1 MRNEGLQKTLIAGAA
16 VAKNR
21 IVKFGSSDTAAVQ
34 AAAAT
39 DLLIGV
45 SDNLG
50 AASGEPFDVIVD
62 GIALVEY
69 GGNVTRGAM
78 LTADAD
84 GKAVA
89 AAPAAEATA
98 RVIGVAM
105 VSGAAGDIGSV
116 LVRQGAVSNATDGA

>member
-1 MRNEGLQKTLIAGAA
+1 MRNEGLQKTLIAGGT
-16 VAKNR
+16 VIKNR
-21 IVKFGSSDTAAVQ
+21 IVKFGSGDTSVVQ

-45 SDNLG
+45 SDSLG
-50 AASGEPFDVIVD
+50 AASGEPVDIILD

-69 GGNVTRGAM
+69 GGTITRGQL

-89 AAPAAEATA
+89 AAPAATA
-98 RVIGVAM
+98 SARIIGVAM
-105 VSGAAGDIGSV
+105 LSGVSGDIGSV
-116 LVRQGAVSNATDGA
+116 MIAPGSVTNGANA

>member
-1 MRNEGLQKTLIAGAA
+1 MRNEGLQKTLIAGGT
-16 VAKNR
+16 VIKNR
-21 IVKFGSSDTAAVQ
+21 IVKFGSGDTSVVQ

-45 SDNLG
+45 SDSLG
-50 AASGEPFDVIVD
+50 AASGEPVDIILD

-69 GGNVTRGAM
+69 GGNITRGQL

-89 AAPAAEATA
+89 AAPAATA
-98 RVIGVAM
+98 SARIIGVAM
-105 VSGAAGDIGSV
+105 LSGVSGDIGSV
-116 LVRQGAVSNATDGA
+116 MIAPGSVTNGANA

>member
-21 IVKFGSSDTAAVQ
+21 IVKFGSNDSTAVQ
-34 AAAAT
+34 AAGAT
-39 DLLIGV
+39 DLSIGV

-50 AASGEPFDVIVD
+50 AASGEPFDVIID

-69 GGNVTRGAM
+69 GGNVTRGQP

-89 AAPAAEATA
+89 AAPTATNSA
-98 RVIGVAM
+98 RVIGFAM
-105 VSGAAGDIGSV
+105 LSGVSGDIGSV
-116 LVRQGAVSNATDGA
+116 RIAPGSVSNAIDAT

>member
-21 IVKFGSSDTAAVQ
+21 IVKFGASDTAAVQ

-50 AASGEPFDVIVD
+50 ASSGEPFDVIID
-62 GIALVEY
+62 GIALVQY
-69 GGNVTRGAM
+69 GGNVTRGDL
-78 LTADAD
+78 LTSDAD
-84 GKAVA
+84 GKAIA
-89 AAPAAEATA
+89 AAPAATASA

-105 VSGAAGDIGSV
+105 VSGVSGDIGSV
-116 LVRQGAVSNATDGA
+116 RIAPSSVTNGANA

>member
-1 MRNEGLQKTLIAGAA
+1 MRNEGLQKTLIAGGT
-16 VAKNR
+16 VIKNR
-21 IVKFGSSDTAAVQ
+21 IVKFGSGDTSVVQ

-45 SDNLG
+45 SDSLG
-50 AASGEPFDVIVD
+50 AASGEPVDIILD

-69 GGNVTRGAM
+69 GGNVTRGQL

-89 AAPAAEATA
+89 AAPAATGSA
-98 RVIGVAM
+98 RIIGVAM
-105 VSGAAGDIGSV
+105 LSGVSGDIGSV
-116 LVRQGAVSNATDGA
+116 MIAPGSVTNGANA

>member
-1 MRNEGLQKTLIAGAA
+1 MRNEGLQKTLLAGAA

-21 IVKFGSSDTAAVQ
+21 IVKFGSSDTAVVQ
-34 AAAAT
+34 ASAAT

-45 SDNLG
+45 SDSLG
-50 AASGEPFDVIVD
+50 AASGDPIDIILD

-69 GGNVTRGAM
+69 GGNVTRGQL

-89 AAPAAEATA
+89 AAPAATASA

-105 VSGAAGDIGSV
+105 LSGVSGDIGSV
-116 LVRQGAVSNATDGA
+116 MLSTGSVTNGANA

>member
-21 IVKFGSSDTAAVQ
+21 IVKFGAADTAAIQ
-34 AAAAT
+34 AAAST

-50 AASGEPFDVIVD
+50 ASSGEPFDVIVD

-69 GGNVTRGAM
+69 GGNVTRGQK

-84 GKAVA
+84 GKAIA
-89 AAPAAEATA
+89 AAPAAGVNAQI
-98 RVIGVAM
+98 IGIAM
-105 VSGAAGDIGSV
+105 LSGVSGDIGSV
-116 LVRQGAVSNATDGA
+116 RIAPSTLQGA

>member
-1 MRNEGLQKTLIAGAA
+1 MRNEGLQKTLIAGGA

-39 DLLIGV
+39 DLLVGV

-50 AASGEPFDVIVD
+50 ADAGEPFDVIVD

-69 GGNVTRGAM
+69 GGNVTRGAL
-78 LTADAD
+78 LTADSD

-89 AAPAAEATA
+89 AAPAAAATA

-105 VSGAAGDIGSV
+105 VSGVAGDIGSV
-116 LVRQGAVSNATDGA
+116 LVRQGAVSNAAAA